1 MSKPKVLLIEDDHTM
16 VILLRTL
23 LSFEGFEVAQ
33 LDDDENLEIIMDVVR
48 REMPDA
54 ILLDV
59 HLRQVNGLD
68 LLRLIRQDEN
78 LNSTRVIMSSG
89 LDFQARCR
97 SEGADAFIQ
106 KPYMPEELIGKI
118 RQVIEKQK

>member
-68 LLRLIRQDEN
+68 LLRLIRQDKS
-78 LNSTRVIMSSG
+78 LDATGVIMSSG
-89 LDFQARCR
+89 LDFHTRCLND
-97 SEGADAFIQ
+97 GADAFVQ

-118 RQVIEKQK
+118 RQVIDKQN